1 MASQVHRCSTNPT
14 RVLAKLS
21 ALTGGEI
28 PLIGVG
34 GISTAEQAY
43 AKICAGASAVQ
54 FYTAMVYGGISL
66 ATEIARGVDQ
76 LLARDGFDNVAQAV
90 GSKREDW
97 L

>member
-1 MASQVHRCSTNPT
+1 MGFVSLH
-14 RVLAKLS
+14 
-21 ALTGGEI
+21 
-28 PLIGVG
+28 
-34 GISTAEQAY
+34 GISNAEQAY

-66 ATEIARGVDQ
+66 AADIANGLDK
-76 LLARDGFDNVAQAV
+76 LLACDGFDNVAQAV